1 MEPIQTNHLRI
12 TIPIRMGAII
22 TRMIMAPVTTIVVG
36 VIPTTLL
43 LRDPLVLHP
52 RHPEAVVEEA
62 QENKWSLDFQHNIYV

>member
-1 MEPIQTNHLRI
+1 
-12 TIPIRMGAII
+12 MGAII

-52 RHPEAVVEEA
+52 RHPEAVEEEA
-62 QENKWSLDFQHNIYV
+62 QENKWLLDFSLLRNMMCEEERKTQYICI